1 MSEEERNF
9 LEIVDLKKGFGSGD
23 TRQEVLCGM
32 NFSVAKGEFCVL
44 LGPSGSGKS
53 TLLNVISGLERPE
66 SGEILYDKNDITAFS
81 DSRLTEFRKK
91 NIGFIFQQYYLLPNM
106 DVAKNVK
113 MGADLVANKEYRT
126 IIEAVGLGNKLHKYP
141 SELSGGEQ
149 QRVSVARAL
158 AKKPKVLFLDEPT
171 GALDE
176 QTGRQV
182 LDYISKLQNEYG
194 FTIVMVTHNLNIAEM
209 AKTVIKMN
217 SGCIS
222 EIYTN
227 DTQKTAYE
235 IGW

>member
-1 MSEEERNF
+1 MIEVKELVKF
-9 LEIVDLKKGFGSGD
+9 YGSGES
-23 TRQEVLCGM
+23 RFQVLKNISLKIEEGD
-32 NFSVAKGEFCVL
+32 FVVI
-44 LGPSGSGKS
+44 LGASGSGKS
-53 TLLNVISGLERPE
+53 TLLNVISGLEHPE
-66 SGEILYDKNDITAFS
+66 SGEIIYDGNDITTLS

-113 MGADLVANKEYRT
+113 MGADLAANREYRA
-126 IIEAVGLGNKLHKYP
+126 IIDAVGLGNKLHKYP

-182 LDYISKLQNEYG
+182 LDYISKLQNQYG
-194 FTIVMVTHNLNIAEM
+194 FTIVCVTHNLNIAEM

-217 SGCIS
+217 SGRIS

-227 DTQKTAYE
+227 AEQKNAYE

>member
-1 MSEEERNF
+1 
-9 LEIVDLKKGFGSGD
+9 
-23 TRQEVLCGM
+23 
-32 NFSVAKGEFCVL
+32 
-44 LGPSGSGKS
+44 LGASGSGKS
-53 TLLNVISGLERPE
+53 TLLNVISGLEHADG
-66 SGEILYDKNDITAFS
+66 GEIIYDGNDITTLS

-113 MGADLVANKEYRT
+113 MGADLAANKEYRT
-126 IIEAVGLGNKLHKYP
+126 IIDAVGLGNKLHKYP

-182 LDYISKLQNEYG
+182 LDYISKLQNEYA
-194 FTIVMVTHNLNIAEM
+194 FTIIMVTHNSNIAEM

-217 SGCIS
+217 SGRIS

-227 DTQKTAYE
+227 DVQKNAYE